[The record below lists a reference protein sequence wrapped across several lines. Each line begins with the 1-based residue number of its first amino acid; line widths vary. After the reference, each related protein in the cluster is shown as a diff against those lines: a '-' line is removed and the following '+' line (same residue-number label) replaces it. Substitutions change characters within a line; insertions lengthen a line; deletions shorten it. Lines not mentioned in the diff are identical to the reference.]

1 MNKKILYAGTA
12 LAAVII
18 SIISIYVVSF
28 SASAPPPNVSTSKY
42 LESNLILKQKLSEQ
56 GILMSSPIQLR
67 TPDDIKKYCSFF
79 ADSDKQKL
87 VEYCTS
93 TELKDKDGNFLG
105 NIHMVG
111 LKDVPQMVLV
121 LIQTDPYMSQIDS
134 VKSIFDTAT
143 QELVCKCWVD
153 VKPDNFANIGDWV
166 DGLRHF
172 HTSDTKPHSKS
183 KQLVLEGKT
192 LQLELTTNTEGYLW
206 QLYIYN

>member
-1 MNKKILYAGTA
+1 MNKRILFVGI
-12 LAAVII
+12 AVAIAII
-18 SIISIYVVSF
+18 SISVVSF
-28 SASAPPPNVSTSKY
+28 STKVTSSTASTSKY
-42 LESNLILKQKLSEQ
+42 LETNLILKQKLSEQ
-56 GILMSSPIQLR
+56 GISMSSPIRLQ
-67 TPDDIKKYCSFF
+67 TSDDIKKYCYFF
-79 ADSDKQKL
+79 ADSEKQKL

-105 NIHMVG
+105 NIHTVG

-121 LIQTDPYMSQIDS
+121 LIQTDPFMSQIDS
-134 VKSIFDTAT
+134 VKMVFDTAT
-143 QELVCKCWVD
+143 QELVCKCWTD
-153 VKPDNFANIGDWV
+153 IKPDNFANTADWI

-192 LQLELTTNTEGYLW
+192 LQLELTTNNEGYLW